1 MVPGYLHYGLVRRRL
16 ISFSLLRG
24 LSVPRGLCG
33 FGLAVVVGLVGAGCS
48 DSAAKPSSTD
58 QAYLAEVHGAA
69 ADINQYRSDTQLIRL
84 GHVVCDDFRAKAS
97 YQEVA
102 DRLSVAAG
110 AKSLPSADLGAVITA
125 AGDTYCPQYRGD
137 V

>member
-1 MVPGYLHYGLVRRRL
+1 MV
-16 ISFSLLRG
+16 
-24 LSVPRGLCG
+24 
-33 FGLAVVVGLVGAGCS
+33 GLAGGGCS

-102 DRLSVAAG
+102 DRLSLAAG
-110 AKSLPSADLGAVITA
+110 AKSLPSADLGAVITGA
-125 AGDTYCPQYRGD
+125 ADNYCPQYRGD

>member
-1 MVPGYLHYGLVRRRL
+1 MRSGGRSAGMVLAACGL
-16 ISFSLLRG
+16 
-24 LSVPRGLCG
+24 
-33 FGLAVVVGLVGAGCS
+33 LASGCHSGGGAQS
-48 DSAAKPSSTD
+48 PAD

-69 ADINQYRSDTQLIRL
+69 PDINTVRSDTQLIRL

-102 DRLSVAAG
+102 DRLSLEAG
-110 AKSLPSADLGAVITA
+110 ADRLPSADLGAVITA
-125 AGDTYCPQYRGD
+125 AADNYCPQFRGQ